1 MIQQA
6 PQQDERRR
14 VSRLLELGQMT
25 MLSERE
31 GDVHT
36 IAVAGELDVAG
47 AGRVEQELQRVE
59 STDVVSIVV
68 DLSGLTFVE
77 STGVRLLIEAQ
88 ARSRADS
95 GRLMLLRAPEG
106 VQRVFELCGVE
117 DRLPFAD

>member
-47 AGRVEQELQRVE
+47 AGRVEQELRRVE

-95 GRLMLLRAPEG
+95 GRLMLLRGPED

>member
-95 GRLMLLRAPEG
+95 GRLMLLRGPED